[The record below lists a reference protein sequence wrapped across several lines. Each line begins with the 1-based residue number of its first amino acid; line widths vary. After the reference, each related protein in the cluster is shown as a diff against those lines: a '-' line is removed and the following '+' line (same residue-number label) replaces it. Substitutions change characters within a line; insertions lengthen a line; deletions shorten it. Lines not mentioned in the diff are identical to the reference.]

1 MGTEQE
7 LIDLIKQTKDKGEA
21 NEKAIQNL
29 QKQSV
34 ADKKAPSYSYS
45 KAKEETKLRKLVTI
59 GFVIV
64 LSVAIVTTIIGS
76 FVYNWHIMS
85 QKSDIKPIDLSSIIS
100 FIIGQL
106 FGIFGTIITYYFSD
120 KN

>member
-34 ADKKAPSYSYS
+34 ADKKAPSYS
-45 KAKEETKLRKLVTI
+45 KTKEETKLRKLVTI